1 MKTILLLALLAISI
15 TSCDRN
21 CEEMKDNLHSEYIQA
36 LQGAITPAAQA
47 EITRQYNEKLS
58 NLDC

>member
-1 MKTILLLALLAISI
+1 MKTLLLLMAIAILA
-15 TSCDRN
+15 SCDRN
-21 CEEMKDNLHSEYIQA
+21 CEEMKDNLHSEYIKA
-36 LQGAITPAAQA
+36 LQGAMTPAAQA